1 MDRRHF
7 LLSSVAC
14 AVARPLAATAQVS
27 PRTYRLGI
35 LTPGACP
42 TISMPNTA
50 RDVTAILGERGY
62 VEGRNLA
69 VEQRCAEG
77 KLDRL
82 PGLAESL
89 PRLPVDVIFALSPVA
104 VQAAKRATGTIP
116 IVMLLAYSDPVELGF
131 VTSLARPGGNITGV
145 VLAAEP
151 AMAGKR
157 LELLKEAVPRA
168 ARIAVLTTQEAGS
181 RTQVQWAQKAASS
194 LSVKLIPVE
203 LMSEDYEGAFA
214 RMMAQ
219 RAEALLVVTSVLLAN
234 GRERIIDLAAK
245 HRLPTIHDW
254 SEDAEGGGLLTYG
267 GSRRGTARRL
277 ATYIEQIFKGTQPA
291 ELPVERATSF
301 ELVINLK
308 TAKALGLTIS
318 PSLLRR
324 ADQVIE

>member
-168 ARIAVLTTQEAGS
+168 SRIAFLTHEDPAHREQEKETQ
-181 RTQVQWAQKAASS
+181 AA
-194 LSVKLIPVE
+194 
-203 LMSEDYEGAFA
+203 
-214 RMMAQ
+214 
-219 RAEALLVVTSVLLAN
+219 
-234 GRERIIDLAAK
+234 AA
-245 HRLPTIHDW
+245 
-254 SEDAEGGGLLTYG
+254 
-267 GSRRGTARRL
+267 
-277 ATYIEQIFKGTQPA
+277 
-291 ELPVERATSF
+291 
-301 ELVINLK
+301 
-308 TAKALGLTIS
+308 ALGVTLAFTR
-318 PSLLRR
+318 LRGNDSSR
-324 ADQVIE
+324 